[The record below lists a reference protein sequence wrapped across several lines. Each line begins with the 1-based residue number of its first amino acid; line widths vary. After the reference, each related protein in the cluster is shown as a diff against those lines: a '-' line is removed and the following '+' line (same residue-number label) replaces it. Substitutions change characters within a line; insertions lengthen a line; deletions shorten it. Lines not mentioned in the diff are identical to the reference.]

1 MSSDTDYCV
10 SVSIIS
16 KGKRQRILLIFS
28 RVSTMADDLSNFI
41 ESQKKKLERERLEMH
56 PRTTKE
62 SQVIIKLYL
71 NFEMFILVF
80 IMSFK

>member
-1 MSSDTDYCV
+1 
-10 SVSIIS
+10 
-16 KGKRQRILLIFS
+16 
-28 RVSTMADDLSNFI
+28 MADDLSNFI

-71 NFEMFILVF
+71 NFEMFTLVF